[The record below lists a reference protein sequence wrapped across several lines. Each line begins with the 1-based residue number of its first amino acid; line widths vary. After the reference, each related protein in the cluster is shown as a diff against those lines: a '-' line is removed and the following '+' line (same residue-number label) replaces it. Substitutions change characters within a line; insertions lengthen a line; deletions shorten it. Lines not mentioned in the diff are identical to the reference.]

1 MAKVNWINGGIEPM
15 DAERCYVIAEALT
28 DYGALKLGRRC
39 ETMDKISRE
48 LVAKVWRGE
57 WKYSYTTK
65 VDHFAV
71 VKCSRCD
78 YEAFAMSLTVSEGNF
93 CPYCGAAMTD
103 EAVNLT
109 MWRLEALQEALQDA
123 YAGNA
128 DKRYKCRYADDNGV
142 CDKFTE
148 TEEIVYCTGR
158 PCLYYT
164 PVEVRDDGAHIE
176 P

>member
-1 MAKVNWINGGIEPM
+1 
-15 DAERCYVIAEALT
+15 
-28 DYGALKLGRRC
+28 
-39 ETMDKISRE
+39 MDKISRE
-48 LVAKVWRGE
+48 WIEKVWRGE

-128 DKRYKCRYADDNGV
+128 DKHYKCRYADDNGV

-148 TEEIVYCTGR
+148 SEEIVYCTGR

-164 PVEVRDDGAHIE
+164 PMEVRDDGTVSK
-176 P
+176 